1 MSKNNINN
9 DDDYDDDDDDDDEE
23 VPMLVEPT
31 ISKIIPVTILTGFL
45 GSGKT
50 TLLNHILT
58 VHHGKKIAVIE
69 NEFSAGL
76 GIESMIAKSGV
87 DGSSLNG
94 FFELNNGCI
103 CCTVKDDLLTT
114 LEQLVVHKHKFD
126 YILIETTGI
135 ANPGPIVSSL
145 WTDEDLESSL
155 RLDGVVCVVDS
166 VNILSY
172 FEQDDIA
179 NDVRVQLCYADRIL
193 INKVDLVDTNKL
205 IEVDTKVRSINS
217 LAEIE
222 HTKFSNINVDWVIDI
237 NSYSMK
243 EPINLDICVTCDQQ
257 LSNSNNV
264 FAAMQSRQQ
273 PKHSAQVLSTHSVIF
288 PGFVD
293 LNKLQKLLDAIL
305 YGNEGRAD
313 EIVVYSSA
321 NRGQTTKLKNDTSQR
336 IFRMKGILHIK
347 DNPNIH
353 ILQAVHDLFDIQPST
368 FIANSPQDTSNG
380 VNKIILIGR
389 NVNIDDVEEKIL
401 ACLVESV

>member
-1 MSKNNINN
+1 MNEIN
-9 DDDYDDDDDDDDEE
+9 DDGDYDGDGDDD
-23 VPMLVEPT
+23 VPMLVDPHNT
-31 ISKIIPVTILTGFL
+31 KVIPVTILTGFL

-58 VHHGKKIAVIE
+58 VEHGKKIAVIE

-103 CCTVKDDLLTT
+103 CCTVKDDLLST
-114 LEQLVVHKHKFD
+114 LEQLVLHKHKFD

-135 ANPGPIVSSL
+135 ANPGPIISSL

-155 RLDGVVCVVDS
+155 RLDGVICVVDS

-172 FEQDDIA
+172 FEQSDIA

-193 INKVDLVDTNKL
+193 INKVDLVDADKL
-205 IEVDTKVRSINS
+205 SEVDIKVRSINS
-217 LAEIE
+217 LAEIQ
-222 HTKFSNINVDWVIDI
+222 HTKFSNINVNWVIDI

-243 EPINLDICVTCDQQ
+243 EPVNLDICLTCSP
-257 LSNSNNV
+257 SNAVNPNV
-264 FAAMQSRQQ
+264 FAAMESLQQ

-288 PGFVD
+288 PGFID
-293 LNKLQKLLDAIL
+293 LSKLQKLLDAIL

-321 NRGQTTKLKNDTSQR
+321 NRGQVTKLNKDSTQR

-347 DNPNIH
+347 DNGNIH
-353 ILQAVHDLFDIQPST
+353 ILQAVHDIFDIQPST
-368 FIANSPQDTSNG
+368 FLVNSPQDTSNG
-380 VNKIILIGR
+380 MNKIILIGR
-389 NVNIDDVEEKIL
+389 NVDIADVEDKIL
-401 ACLVESV
+401 TCLHN